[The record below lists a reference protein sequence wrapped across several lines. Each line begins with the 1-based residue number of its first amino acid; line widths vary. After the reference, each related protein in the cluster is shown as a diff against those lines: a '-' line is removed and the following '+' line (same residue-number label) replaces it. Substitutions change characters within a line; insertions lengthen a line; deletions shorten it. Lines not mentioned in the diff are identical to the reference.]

1 MRNKNS
7 KLKSV
12 LGGQNSKL
20 PIHIVLIIFGIA
32 MFTPFYWMLTT
43 ALKSP
48 LEALRFPP
56 TMFPTFLKFGNFLEI
71 FREVALLRYFLN
83 TILIATCV
91 LAGVLF
97 TAILAAYAFAK
108 FEFWGRD
115 VVFIIF
121 LALMMIPLP
130 VYLVPSYMILFRLGW
145 IDTYLALI
153 VPWTVNIFS
162 IFLLRQHIKT
172 LPQDL
177 FDAAKIDGCGTFRTL
192 WQVVVP
198 LSIPPIVTI
207 AIFDI
212 IASWNS
218 FFWPLIVTHS
228 DTIRPLQVGLA
239 YFSREFST
247 NYPLLMAA
255 STLAIL
261 PLIILFFFAQK
272 QIIQSYARTGLKE

>member
-1 MRNKNS
+1 MRK
-7 KLKSV
+7 KL
-12 LGGQNSKL
+12 L
-20 PIHIVLIIFGIA
+20 PVHIILILCGIG
-32 MFTPFYWMLTT
+32 MFVPFYWMLTT
-43 ALKSP
+43 ALKTPIES
-48 LEALRFPP
+48 LKFPP
-56 TMFPTFLKFGNFLEI
+56 TLYPESLQFKNFIEI
-71 FREVALLRYFLN
+71 FKEIPLLRYFLN
-83 TILIATCV
+83 TIFIATAS
-91 LAGVLF
+91 LLGVLF
-97 TAILAAYAFAK
+97 TGVLAAYAFARL
-108 FEFWGRD
+108 EFWGRD
-115 VVFIIF
+115 FVFIIF

-162 IFLLRQHIKT
+162 IFLIRQHMKT

-177 FDAAKIDGCGTFRTL
+177 FDAAKIDGCGHFRTL
-192 WQVVVP
+192 WQIVVP
-198 LSIPPIVTI
+198 LSTPILVTVI
-207 AIFDI
+207 IFDI

-228 DTIRPLQVGLA
+228 DSIRPLQVGLA

-272 QIIQSYARTGLKE
+272 KIIQSYARTGLKE

>member
-1 MRNKNS
+1 MNR
-7 KLKSV
+7 KSR
-12 LGGQNSKL
+12 LL
-20 PIHIVLIIFGIA
+20 PVHIILIICGIG
-32 MFTPFYWMLTT
+32 MFLPFYWMLTT

-56 TMFPTFLKFGNFLEI
+56 TVFPAFFKFSNFIEI
-71 FREVALLRYFLN
+71 FREFALLRYFLN
-83 TILIATCV
+83 TIFIATAS
-91 LAGVLF
+91 LLGVLF
-97 TAILAAYAFAK
+97 TGILAAYAFARM
-108 FEFWGRD
+108 EFWGRD
-115 VVFIIF
+115 IVFIVF

-130 VYLVPSYMILFRLGW
+130 VYLVPSYIILFRLGW

-162 IFLLRQHIKT
+162 IFFLRQHMKT

-177 FDAAKIDGCGTFRTL
+177 FDAAKIDGCGQFRTL
-192 WQVVVP
+192 WQVIVP
-198 LSIPPIVTI
+198 LSKAPIITL

-228 DTIRPLQVGLA
+228 DSIRPLQVGLA

>member
-1 MRNKNS
+1 MKRR
-7 KLKSV
+7 L
-12 LGGQNSKL
+12 L
-20 PIHIVLIIFGIA
+20 PVHIVLIVFGVV
-32 MFTPFYWMLTT
+32 MFIPFYWMLTT

-56 TMFPTFLKFGNFLEI
+56 TIFPTFFKFGNFLEI

-83 TILIATCV
+83 TIFIAFSA

-115 VVFIIF
+115 VVFVVF

-153 VPWTVNIFS
+153 IPWTVNIFA

-192 WQVVVP
+192 WQVIVP
-198 LSIPPIVTI
+198 LSIPMIVTI

-228 DTIRPLQVGLA
+228 DSIRPLQVGLA

-272 QIIQSYARTGLKE
+272 QIIQSYARSGLKE

>member
-1 MRNKNS
+1 MPDFAKPKF
-7 KLKSV
+7 KL
-12 LGGQNSKL
+12 L
-20 PIHIVLIIFGIA
+20 PVHIILILCGLS
-32 MFTPFYWMLTT
+32 MFLPFYWMLTT
-43 ALKSP
+43 AVKTP

-56 TMFPTFLKFGNFLEI
+56 TLFPSIIKLENFVEI
-71 FREVALLRYFLN
+71 FREVPLLRYFLN
-83 TILIATCV
+83 TIFITIVTLT
-91 LAGVLF
+91 GVLF
-97 TAILAAYAFAK
+97 TAILAAYAFARLQ
-108 FEFWGRD
+108 FWGRD
-115 VVFIIF
+115 VIFIIF

-130 VYLVPSYMILFRLGW
+130 VYLVPSYMILYRLRW
-145 IDTYLALI
+145 IDTYFALI
-153 VPWTVNIFS
+153 IPWMVNIFS
-162 IFLLRQHIKT
+162 IFFLRQHIKT

-177 FDAAKIDGCGTFRTL
+177 FDAAKIDGCGEFRTL

-198 LSIPPIVTI
+198 LSKAPLITL

-228 DTIRPLQVGLA
+228 DSIRPLQVGLA

-261 PLIILFFFAQK
+261 PLVILFFFAQK

>member
-1 MRNKNS
+1 MKNR
-7 KLKSV
+7 LTPV
-12 LGGQNSKL
+12 
-20 PIHIVLIIFGIA
+20 HIILIICGIG
-32 MFTPFYWMLTT
+32 MFLPFYWMLTT
-43 ALKSP
+43 ALKAP

-56 TMFPTFLKFGNFLEI
+56 TFIPDIFKFSNFIEI

-83 TILIATCV
+83 TIFIAAASLIGT
-91 LAGVLF
+91 LF
-97 TAILAAYAFAK
+97 TSILAAYAFAK
-108 FEFWGRD
+108 FKFWGRD
-115 VVFIIF
+115 FIFILF

-153 VPWTVNIFS
+153 VPWLVNIFA

-192 WQVVVP
+192 WQIVVP
-198 LSIPPIVTI
+198 LSKPVIVTI

-212 IASWNS
+212 IANWNS

-228 DTIRPLQVGLA
+228 DSIRPLQVGLA

-261 PLIILFFFAQK
+261 PLVILFFFAQK
-272 QIIQSYARTGLKE
+272 QIIQSSARTGLKE